1 MSWRTVIINNRAK
14 LDFKMN
20 YLVVRG
26 ENTTKIHIK
35 EISVLIVQT
44 TAVSVTAALLSELV
58 KNKVKV
64 IFCDEKNNPSSELTP
79 YYGMHKT
86 SLMVRQQV
94 LWKNEMKERVWT
106 KIVHSKIK
114 KQMELLC
121 LLGKEEATLLKKY
134 LNELEYG
141 DTTNREGHAAK
152 VYFNALFGKSFTR
165 DSNTP
170 INAALNYG
178 YAIVLSAFNRE
189 VVSAGYITQ
198 LGLFHDN
205 QFNQYNLS
213 CDLMESFRPIVDK
226 KVLRM
231 KAESLAK
238 EEKTELASLLDQ
250 EVMIG
255 EKKQRLENAIGVYSR
270 SVFEALET
278 EDISRIK
285 DYEDEL

>member
-94 LWKNEMKERVWT
+94 LWKNEIKERVWT

-152 VYFNALFGKSFTR
+152 VYFNALFQKSFTR